1 MTDNKRN
8 ISIDMVRGILI
19 VCVVMGHYRSDSLH
33 DILYMFH
40 MPLFFIISGFL
51 LNKDK
56 LLVDGYLR
64 NKAETLLI
72 PYAIYIFL
80 HFLLVKREYSLK
92 GIVKVLWGGRLFNGT
107 YWYITCFL
115 FTLFLLALL
124 LKKEYANKKTVAL
137 ILAGGG
143 IAVIE
148 SNLAKYVNLIRSP
161 GIPWNLDVALLALVY
176 VAIGYY
182 GKAQVRNWLSSEEH
196 KYDVASVIVFAV
208 IVVFCS
214 FNIKFGFYYFDM
226 KPVYYRELI
235 LAIVVPCAFGVVIAR
250 LVYWMGKR
258 KFLNWLN
265 RRVAFLGRTT
275 IPIMFI
281 HAPLNTLLLEHFKYG
296 RLFYVLIGV
305 GVPVIITLIFSRFM
319 MMRKLFGLPEL
330 SRV

>member
-143 IAVIE
+143 YSGNRIKSCKICKFDKITGDSME
-148 SNLAKYVNLIRSP
+148 SGCSLIS
-161 GIPWNLDVALLALVY
+161 
-176 VAIGYY
+176 
-182 GKAQVRNWLSSEEH
+182 
-196 KYDVASVIVFAV
+196 ASV
-208 IVVFCS
+208 CC
-214 FNIKFGFYYFDM
+214 N
-226 KPVYYRELI
+226 RI
-235 LAIVVPCAFGVVIAR
+235 L
-250 LVYWMGKR
+250 W
-258 KFLNWLN
+258 
-265 RRVAFLGRTT
+265 
-275 IPIMFI
+275 
-281 HAPLNTLLLEHFKYG
+281 E
-296 RLFYVLIGV
+296 
-305 GVPVIITLIFSRFM
+305 S
-319 MMRKLFGLPEL
+319 
-330 SRV
+330 SS